1 MLPSPPED
9 HVVAIWQRAV
19 RTIVVYGHKT
29 LHRLPVPAD
38 FAGLA
43 EWPESEVV
51 HELEHLLWR
60 VPTRPLQR
68 GIQLENDRE
77 AEVGA
82 CQQPLHPTQHLELM
96 ALGIDLDEPD

>member
-1 MLPSPPED
+1 MPLRSQVLSSYFYFNSTAILCTFLPVQDAASPPED

-19 RTIVVYGHKT
+19 RAIVVYGYKT
-29 LHRLPVPAD
+29 LHRLPVPVD

-60 VPTRPLQR
+60 VPTRPLQC
-68 GIQLENDRE
+68 GIQLEDDRS
-77 AEVGA
+77 
-82 CQQPLHPTQHLELM
+82 
-96 ALGIDLDEPD
+96 